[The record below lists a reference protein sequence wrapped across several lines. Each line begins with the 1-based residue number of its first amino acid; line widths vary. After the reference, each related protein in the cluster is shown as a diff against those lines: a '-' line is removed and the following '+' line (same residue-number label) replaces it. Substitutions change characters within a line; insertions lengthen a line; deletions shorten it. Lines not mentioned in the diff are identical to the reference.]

1 MPAAASTTVSVC
13 QQHDQTLCGVK
24 MLMLIISDSAS
35 DRIHK
40 LEK

>member
-1 MPAAASTTVSVC
+1 MPVAASTTVLVC
-13 QQHDQTLCGVK
+13 QQHDHTLCGVK
-24 MLMLIISDSAS
+24 MLMLIISNSAF